1 MNTLSQY
8 MSNKNISLTMV
19 GDILAHVEV
28 YKDAKNSYG
37 YNFKRMFSKIKPTI
51 QSADLAF
58 CNQESILGGEELGLW
73 GGKYRKVGKVSN
85 PTFCSPYELGD
96 AVIDCGFNLI
106 SLANNHVLDKGEEAV
121 INSLRYWNSKPN
133 IITSG
138 SYISF
143 ESRDNIKINKCNGI
157 KYAFL
162 SYTTRTNTIDQPK
175 GKEYLVNVFSK
186 ELAKK
191 HIESIKDKV
200 DLIIVSMHW
209 GTEYNLGAIDDEQK
223 EISRFLS
230 DLGVH
235 LIIGH
240 HPHVIEPIERIN
252 DTLVIYS
259 LGNCIACQDGD
270 VEMKRIGAMVNVNI
284 SLKDNKINI
293 SDPNVELI
301 YCDYNKKHRNFQLLP
316 FSIIGE
322 DDLKNHKTIYNEYL
336 KKIKYIK

>member
-8 MSNKNISLTMV
+8 ISNKNISLTMV

-28 YKDAKNSYG
+28 YKDAKSNYG
-37 YNFKRMFSKIKPTI
+37 YNFKSMFSKIKPMI

-85 PTFCSPYELGD
+85 PTFCSPHELGD
-96 AVIDCGFNLI
+96 AVVDCGFNLI

-121 INSLRYWNSKPN
+121 INSLRYWGSKTN
-133 IITSG
+133 IVTAG

-162 SYTTRTNTIDQPK
+162 SYTTRTNTIDQPE

-191 HIESIKDKV
+191 HIDSIKDKV

-230 DLGVH
+230 NLGVH

-284 SLKDNKINI
+284 SLRDNRINI
-293 SDPNVELI
+293 SDPKVELI
-301 YCDYNKKHRNFQLLP
+301 YCSYNKKHRNFQLLP

-322 DDLKNHKTIYNEYL
+322 EDLKNHKTIYNEYL

>member
-1 MNTLSQY
+1 
-8 MSNKNISLTMV
+8 MV

-28 YKDAKNSYG
+28 YKDAKSNYG
-37 YNFKRMFSKIKPTI
+37 YNFKDMFSKIKPI
-51 QSADLAF
+51 IKSADLAF

-106 SLANNHVLDKGEEAV
+106 SLANNHVLDKSEEAV
-121 INSLRYWNSKPN
+121 INSLRYWGSKTN
-133 IITSG
+133 VVTAG
-138 SYISF
+138 SYINF

-162 SYTTRTNTIDQPK
+162 SYTTRTNTIDQPE

-191 HIESIKDKV
+191 HIDSIKDKV

-209 GTEYNLGAIDDEQK
+209 GTEYNLGAIDNEQK

-284 SLKDNKINI
+284 SLRDNKINI
-293 SDPNVELI
+293 SDPKVELI
-301 YCDYNKKHRNFQLLP
+301 YCGYNKKHRNFQLLP
-316 FSIIGE
+316 FSIISE
-322 DDLKNHKTIYNEYL
+322 EDLKNHKAIYNDYL